1 MKKLTR
7 REMLKLAGMT
17 TAGVVLASCA
27 PQATPAAAPTQAQ
40 GNQPAATAAPAEPT
54 ATVPAAAVEPTA
66 VVNSFGTCSRPLHM
80 MHGLTGTDGAVFA
93 TLLEQFSK
101 ENPDVCLSSEG
112 YAWDTFF
119 QKYPTAVAAGTPPD
133 FVIFHASEVQQMASQ
148 GLMVPMDD
156 MYATGGIT
164 ASDYNPSLMK
174 QITYDGKIMA
184 VPFDNHGWILWLN
197 TKLVKDAGL
206 DPENLPKNGEEFIT
220 WAQKL
225 TTDKNGKHP
234 TDTGFD
240 KDNVDVWATEFTW
253 PRFTMPSTLWQFG
266 ADVISEDKTKAT
278 LDTPEAIA
286 AVQYWHDLM
295 YKYFVS
301 PPAIPGQT
309 WAGDL
314 YKVNRMVFMWEG
326 TWTQGMMID
335 NPDVAAITKALPL
348 NSLSP
353 DGKQAVKFDAHIM
366 SVPTGVDPTGTE
378 MAKKLMSWLSKNGAA
393 WSKSGQVPANPALL
407 SDPVVQSHPS
417 VVAAA
422 AEFKA
427 FGRTDSVAASPKF
440 LELQTAWETAV
451 GNALADASADV
462 PTELK
467 KGNEQL
473 QAILDRP

>member
-1 MKKLTR
+1 MKKYSR
-7 REMLKLAGMT
+7 RDMLKLAGLT
-17 TAGVVLASCA
+17 TAGAVLASCA
-27 PQATPAAAPTQAQ
+27 PAATPTQQPAAPTQAQ
-40 GNQPAATAAPAEPT
+40 GGGAAPAQPT
-54 ATVPAAAVEPTA
+54 ATTGGPTAEPTA
-66 VVNSFGTCSRPLHM
+66 VVNAFGKCSRPLHM

-93 TLLEQFSK
+93 TLLDQFTK

-133 FVIFHASEVQQMASQ
+133 FVIFHGSEVQQMAAQ
-148 GLMVPMDD
+148 GLMLPMDD
-156 MYATGGIT
+156 MYQTGGINKG
-164 ASDYNPSLMK
+164 DYNPSLMK

-206 DPENLPKNGEEFIT
+206 DPENLPKNGTEFIT

-225 TTDKNGKHP
+225 TKDKNGKHP
-234 TDTGFD
+234 TEQGFD

-253 PRFTMPSTLWQFG
+253 PRYTAPSTLWQFG
-266 ADVISEDKTKAT
+266 ADVLSPDLKTAT
-278 LDTPEAIA
+278 LSSDKAIA
-286 AVQYWHDLM
+286 AIQYWHDLM
-295 YKYFVS
+295 YKYYVC

-348 NSLSP
+348 NSLAP
-353 DGKQAVKFDAHIM
+353 DGTQAVKFDAHIM
-366 SVPTGVDPTGTE
+366 SVPPGVDAQGVE
-378 MAKKLMSWLSKNGAA
+378 MAKKLMTWLAKNGAA
-393 WSKSGQVPANPALL
+393 WSKAGQVPANPALWT
-407 SDPVVQSHPS
+407 DPIVQSHPS

-422 AEFKA
+422 NEFKE
-427 FGRTDSVAASPKF
+427 FGRTDTVAASPKF
-440 LELQTAWETAV
+440 LEIQTAWETAV
-451 GNALADASADV
+451 GNALADANADV
-462 PTELK
+462 ATELK
-467 KGNEQL
+467 KGNDQI